1 MRVVERGNSAGLAF
15 EALAE
20 VRPFSGVWRKHFD
33 GNGAVQ
39 PCIARLVDFA
49 HAARAYRRED
59 LVRAESRSVR

>member
-1 MRVVERGNSAGLAF
+1 MRVVERRNGSRLAF
-15 EALAE
+15 EALADL
-20 VRPFSGVWRKHFD
+20 RPFRGVWPKHLD

-39 PCIARLVDFA
+39 PRIARFVDFA

>member
-1 MRVVERGNSAGLAF
+1 MRVVERGNSGGLV

-20 VRPFSGVWRKHFD
+20 
-33 GNGAVQ
+33 GNGPVQ
-39 PCIARLVDFA
+39 PRIARLGDFA